1 MALDAQNRKNLL
13 LRVVSA
19 LVLLP
24 TAVWLTW
31 IGGVPFALL
40 AAVASAVMAYEL
52 IRMFAPAGVASA
64 FGVLVAGAFP
74 LSILA
79 APHGQLLPGW
89 FPLAVAAATIVLLV
103 LFLFGRAPVEEV
115 PRGVAI
121 VGFSWLYCG
130 LLLTP
135 LVGLR
140 DHFTHGFG
148 WVVLAFLATWGNDT
162 LAYFAGH
169 AFGKHKLL
177 PRISP
182 KKTWEGFFGGVAG
195 SLLGVSLVWWLLLRE
210 DLSLGGALAIGAGAS
225 VLGPLG
231 DLAESLVKRAAGV
244 KDSSNIIPGHG
255 GLLDRVDALLFVG
268 PWVYFYAAYLR

>member
-1 MALDAQNRKNLL
+1 MALDAQNRKNLA

-19 LVLLP
+19 VVLLP
-24 TAVWLTW
+24 SAVWLTW

-40 AAVASAVMAYEL
+40 AAVASGVMAYEL
-52 IRMFAPAGVASA
+52 VRMFVPSGHGSWFGAVVAA
-64 FGVLVAGAFP
+64 AFP
-74 LSILA
+74 LSILT

-115 PRGVAI
+115 PRGVGI
-121 VGFSWLYCG
+121 VAFSWLYCG

-140 DHFTHGFG
+140 DHFPHGFG

-169 AFGKHKLL
+169 AFGKHKLF

-182 KKTWEGFFGGVAG
+182 KKTWEGFIGGVAG

-210 DLSLGGALAIGAGAS
+210 DLALGGALAIGAGAS
-225 VLGPLG
+225 ILGPLG

-244 KDSSNIIPGHG
+244 KDSSSIIPGHG